1 MISANRQNRLLSAGM
16 PLVEVVG
23 GPILPEDCQDQN
35 QKRKFVA
42 LLLHRIAASLF
53 LPQLVPLR

>member
-1 MISANRQNRLLSAGM
+1 LSAGM
-16 PLVEVVG
+16 PLVEGVG

-35 QKRKFVA
+35 HKRKFLS

-53 LPQLVPLR
+53 LALSGT